1 MDMLREQNRSSK
13 LPGGGAASLAKDSN
27 PNDSKRNDS
36 TDLAAAAI
44 EQVYCDLENF
54 LKDAVDS
61 RKRLKHMA
69 KRTDIHEKTLLR
81 LSRRENRPSYIT
93 IFKIYRHLLDEDDD
107 GKLLSRV
114 PPQVAEYLKRA
125 NSQTISENK
134 SYSADLEIEMRSN
147 PVLAELMVLCATGP
161 LKLAYVKARFGDY
174 GLQVL
179 ENGLK
184 RNLFQAVSNGE
195 ICRGSEQ
202 VNMSPETVA
211 QISIQMMRSHLKPE
225 NAYVTGENFLGFY
238 AAGLNDEAY
247 QKWLAIDA
255 EAFQKKTELAK
266 QKESRGNIRAF
277 TAQVVDHAVVERNK
291 LGLPQQIKTNGSSE
305 NKDLL

>member
-1 MDMLREQNRSSK
+1 MLREASRPTK
-13 LPGGGAASLAKDSN
+13 LPGSPSASSSGTDSI
-27 PNDSKRNDS
+27 
-36 TDLAAAAI
+36 DLASAAA
-44 EQVYCDLENF
+44 EQVYQDLERF
-54 LKDAVDS
+54 LNGSPDI

-69 KRTDIHEKTLLR
+69 KQTDIHEKTLLR

-114 PPQVAEYLKRA
+114 PPKVSEYLKRA
-125 NSQTISENK
+125 NSQTVLENK
-134 SYSADLEIEMRSN
+134 SYLADLEIEMRSN

-161 LKLAYVKARFGDY
+161 LRLAYVKSRFGDY

-184 RNLFQAVSNGE
+184 RNLFQAISNGE
-195 ICRGSEQ
+195 ICRGTEH

-211 QISIQMMRSHLKPE
+211 QVSIQMMRSHLKPE

-247 QKWLAIDA
+247 QTWLAIDA
-255 EAFQKKTELAK
+255 EAFQKKIELAK
-266 QKESRGNIRAF
+266 QQESRGNIRAF
-277 TAQVVDHAVVERNK
+277 TTQVVEHAVVERNK
-291 LGLPQQIKTNGSSE
+291 LGLPQQIKTNVSSE
-305 NKDLL
+305 EKDLL